1 MRKSKL
7 FCAVSA
13 INLLSDTT
21 CKINRNEALNPHK
34 RNHRYLRNP
43 PEALGRGAA
52 QLGVGGGEG
61 GADEAHPGADHLAPA
76 KADLV
81 LQDELEPG
89 EERCEGAA
97 DACQQSAVWGKILP
111 QTKKLRLI
119 TATLRGLHPGL
130 QLVRD

>member
-13 INLLSDTT
+13 INLLSETT
-21 CKINRNEALNPHK
+21 CKISKNETFKNPHK

-52 QLGVGGGEG
+52 QLGVGGVEG
-61 GADEAHPGADHLAPA
+61 GADKAHTGADHLAPA

-97 DACQQSAVWGKILP
+97 DACQQSGGKSCR
-111 QTKKLRLI
+111 KR
-119 TATLRGLHPGL
+119 RS
-130 QLVRD
+130 